1 MIDSI
6 GTLHIMGLQK
16 EIDEIETWLRDNFT
30 FPDAYVSVFE
40 TNIRILG
47 GLISAF
53 DLTGKDLFLD
63 LAR

>member
-6 GTLHIMGLQK
+6 GTLHMMGLSD
-16 EIDEIETWLRDNFT
+16 EIDEIEIWLRDNFV

-47 GLISAF
+47 GFISAF
-53 DLTGKDLFLD
+53 DLTGKDLFLE
-63 LAR
+63 LAK